1 MSSAPCS
8 PTRIPTGVQGH
19 QNFPLAFLPSPAFS
33 QGSLTAAR
41 YTNGP
46 PALRN
51 LPPLCKPDGQ
61 LTSEPAEQ
69 AKLLFQAT
77 SVPTIPCDLSDVN
90 SPTPR
95 QHFNDLFKQ
104 EEITVS
110 IKHIKLGKAP
120 GLDGITNQVI
130 KEAPEALAIILASL
144 LNACAATG
152 NFLSQWKQ
160 ANTIILNK
168 PSKPDYTSATAY

>member
-1 MSSAPCS
+1 M
-8 PTRIPTGVQGH
+8 
-19 QNFPLAFLPSPAFS
+19 
-33 QGSLTAAR
+33 
-41 YTNGP
+41 
-46 PALRN
+46 RN

-61 LTSEPAEQ
+61 LTSDPAEQ

-152 NFLSQWKQ
+152 NFPSQWKQ
-160 ANTIILNK
+160 ANNIILNK